1 MQHWLPRFS
10 IAAHHKL
17 LDYLPPPRNGYV
29 NISFKVLLSSSSSS
43 SSSDMKVPKNFHI
56 YLSAGSALLHTTQ
69 AATCNLKPSYAAPV
83 VSNGWQA
90 QLVATGLFSP
100 RGIIF
105 DSSGNLLVVQQGAGI
120 IHLEFDD
127 GGSTCLDVSK
137 KTYLINSTSVSG
149 KEFLYARVLKRLL
162 AKSWNCSLC

>member
-1 MQHWLPRFS
+1 
-10 IAAHHKL
+10 
-17 LDYLPPPRNGYV
+17 
-29 NISFKVLLSSSSSS
+29 
-43 SSSDMKVPKNFHI
+43 MKVGNNFQI
-56 YLSAGSALLHTTQ
+56 YLAAGSALVQTAR
-69 AATCNLKPSYAAPV
+69 AASCNLKPSYAAPV

-90 QLVATGLFSP
+90 QLVATGLSSP

-149 KEFLYARVLKRLL
+149 KEASYACLLKSQL